1 MLSSRDT
8 VPISLLVSLS
18 LLVTLIWLSPVTF
31 PSPVARAQS
40 EDACPSLPPPTDPIV
55 DVSTVAQLQTA
66 VNTAPSGTTI
76 RIADGTYHLNGVY
89 LRFETPNVT
98 LRSASGDREAVVLD
112 GDYITTEIIQ
122 IVASDITIADLTLRE
137 AYHHPIHVMSTSGGD
152 TLNTFIY
159 NVHIIDPRE
168 QAIKINPYTDVGAV
182 YFPDDGVIACSH
194 IELTD
199 SGRPHVNPTA
209 GGCYTGGVDAHQAQ
223 GWVIRDNVIEGFWC
237 DEGLSEHGIHMWR
250 GCRDTLVERN
260 MLRDNARGIGFGL
273 DEDGDGRTY
282 PDDPCPSASG
292 GYVDHYGGIIRNNF
306 VFASRS
312 ELFSSGY
319 GFDCGICL
327 WQACGAQVL
336 HNTVASTQ
344 NPKASSI
351 EWRFDHTDVDIVNN
365 LATFRLWDR
374 GGTARLLENL
384 EYQPLS
390 LFVDG
395 AGGDLHLASTATD
408 AIDQGASVAAGLCD
422 DDIDGD
428 TRPIGAALD
437 IGADEYGIPPPA
449 AVTDLRVTQAVT
461 GTGTLTVTL
470 VWTAPPDAVTTTLR
484 CSGAFIT
491 ESNWAGASLISDTL
505 PGGTETFTAVVPYS
519 GGPVYFALKTQNAEG
534 DPSGLSNNAFWPSW
548 DIFLPLVIKGN

>member
-18 LLVTLIWLSPVTF
+18 LLVTLIWLSPVTS

-40 EDACPSLPPPTDPIV
+40 GDACPPLPPPTGLII
-55 DVSTVAQLQTA
+55 DVSTVNQLQTA
-66 VNTAPSGTTI
+66 VNTALPGTTI
-76 RIADGTYHLNGVY
+76 RVADGTYHLNGVY

-122 IVASDITIADLTLRE
+122 IVASDITIADLALRE
-137 AYHHPIHVMSTSGGD
+137 AYHHPIHVMSTSSSD

-182 YFPDDGVIACSH
+182 YFPDDGVITCSH

-260 MLRDNARGIGFGL
+260 VLRDNARGIGFGL

-282 PDDPCPSASG
+282 PDDPCPSAGG
-292 GYVDHYGGIIRNNF
+292 GYVDHYDGIIRNNF
-306 VFASRS
+306 IFASRS

-344 NPKASSI
+344 NPEASSI

-374 GGTARLLENL
+374 GGTARLSENL
-384 EYQPLS
+384 QYQPLS

-395 AGGDLHLASTATD
+395 AGGDLHLASTATN

-422 DDIDGD
+422 GDIDGD
-428 TRPIGAALD
+428 TRPIGAARD
-437 IGADEYGIPPPA
+437 IGADEYRPPPPA

-461 GTGTLTVTL
+461 GTGTLTATL

-484 CSGAFIT
+484 YSGAFIT

-519 GGPVYFALKTQNAEG
+519 GGTVYFALKTQNAEG